1 VNAGEDS
8 CLRGKI
14 AATAAAVA
22 LTIALGAVDY
32 LTGREW
38 AITAF
43 LPVADGPRGV
53 GGGPLVGIG
62 CGSVVHWCMVP
73 Q

>member
-1 VNAGEDS
+1 MRRLLCQTLCGIGVPHLVNAGGDFS
-8 CLRGKI
+8 LQGKV

-38 AITAF
+38 AISAF
-43 LPVADGPRGV
+43 TRCLRALLHG
-53 GGGPLVGIG
+53 
-62 CGSVVHWCMVP
+62 
-73 Q
+73 